1 MEREKRPR
9 KVFQWNQKQW
19 FNQKCWLWELG
30 FSTVF
35 EIKKKKKSFSYSNK
49 HGKWQCRNVLPTSL
63 FVEGELEKVGCV
75 FGNFHNTCFDSTS
88 LILKCV

>member
-1 MEREKRPR
+1 MEREERPR

-35 EIKKKKKSFSYSNK
+35 EIKKKKKASVMAINTGNGSVEM
-49 HGKWQCRNVLPTSL
+49 CCPRL
-63 FVEGELEKVGCV
+63 FLLR
-75 FGNFHNTCFDSTS
+75 GN
-88 LILKCV
+88 LRR